1 MFDLIGAHQDECAD
15 VRETIVSALIRMI
28 EADTR
33 VVYMDC
39 DTMDALG
46 IREMR
51 ERFPQNVLSCGIQ
64 EANMIGAAAGL
75 SAMGRIPYVHSFAAF
90 ATRRCYDQVFLS
102 VGYAKN
108 SVKIIGTDAGITSAY
123 NGGTHM
129 PFEDVALMRAI
140 PQATV
145 IEFTDSV
152 MAEDLL
158 PKVKDIPGV
167 VYLRTARKR
176 TKAVYAR
183 DSHFEIGRGALL
195 REGSD
200 ATVFASGIMVDA
212 ALLAAEAAQQ
222 EGLSL
227 RVVDMFSIK
236 PIDRDIII
244 ESAQKTG
251 AVVTAEN
258 HNVIGGLG
266 DAVAEVLVENVPV
279 PMCRIG
285 VQDLYGEVGSV
296 GYLQKRFQL
305 TSEHI
310 LDGVHR
316 VIRRKRQKTEN
327 TGF

>member
-1 MFDLIGAHQDECAD
+1 MFHLIGAHQDERAD
-15 VRETIVSALIRMI
+15 VRETIVSTLVRMI
-28 EADTR
+28 EEDPR
-33 VVYMDC
+33 VVYLDC

-51 ERFPQNVLSCGIQ
+51 ERYPRNVLSCGIQ
-64 EANMIGAAAGL
+64 EANMIGVAAGL

-145 IEFTDSV
+145 VEATDSV

-158 PKVKDIPGV
+158 EKIKEIPGV

-176 TKAVYAR
+176 TKAVYAPG
-183 DSHFEIGRGALL
+183 SGFEIGRGALL
-195 REGSD
+195 REGGD
-200 ATVFASGIMVDA
+200 ATVFACGIMVDA
-212 ALLAAEAAQQ
+212 ALLAAEAARE

-244 ESAQKTG
+244 DSAQKTG
-251 AVVTAEN
+251 AVVTAED
-258 HNVIGGLG
+258 HSTIGGLG
-266 DAVAEVLVENVPV
+266 DAVAAVLAENVPV
-279 PMCRIG
+279 PMGRVG
-285 VQDLYGEVGSV
+285 VRDLYGEVGSV
-296 GYLQKRFQL
+296 AYLQERFQL
-305 TSEHI
+305 TPEHI
-310 LDGVHR
+310 LDEVKA
-316 VIRRKRQKTEN
+316 VIRRKR
-327 TGF
+327 